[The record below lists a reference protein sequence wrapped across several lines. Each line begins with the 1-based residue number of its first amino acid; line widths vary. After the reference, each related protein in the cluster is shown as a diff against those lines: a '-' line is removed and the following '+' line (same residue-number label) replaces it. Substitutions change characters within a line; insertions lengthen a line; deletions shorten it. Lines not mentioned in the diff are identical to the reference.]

1 MARSCQLLNAL
12 CSMKLDALISRALTL
27 RRVVSPVPLPKVVH
41 SQEIFPVTCTQL
53 AHLLK
58 SLRSAQAIAM
68 NHAPWDNTVEAALKD
83 ALRRCSGSLRHAS
96 LHYGIATDSEML
108 QLVFATCSS
117 LRSLSLDGFSLC
129 RQVPALSPLL
139 DLEKLVVG
147 ERNDMAVAIFQG
159 SPNLTDLTVGIYA
172 LGSWELTDAL
182 LK

>member
-1 MARSCQLLNAL
+1 
-12 CSMKLDALISRALTL
+12 
-27 RRVVSPVPLPKVVH
+27 
-41 SQEIFPVTCTQL
+41 
-53 AHLLK
+53 
-58 SLRSAQAIAM
+58 
-68 NHAPWDNTVEAALKD
+68 
-83 ALRRCSGSLRHAS
+83 
-96 LHYGIATDSEML
+96 ML